1 MDFADIF
8 IDIIFGAMA
17 ITCISMLGIMFV
29 LFIKDITDDYKNE

>member
-8 IDIIFGAMA
+8 IDIIFGTMA
-17 ITCISMLGIMFV
+17 ITCISMLGIMLV